1 MEHEVA
7 PAAFKFVSLLPLIV
21 MILIVG
27 LTAHFLAR
35 EKGRNV
41 VLWTILGCIPFINF
55 FFIWFFVG
63 ATNLRLEK
71 KLDLIIQ
78 KQNNQ

>member
-21 MILIVG
+21 MTLIVG

-41 VLWTILGCIPFINF
+41 VLWTILGCIPLINF

-78 KQNNQ
+78 KQNSQ